1 MIMYTFCVG
10 DTGDRG
16 DRGPTTRG
24 VKGEPGAPGLPGK
37 DTSHKSIIR
46 LHAHSIIM
54 KATVITT
61 VLTQYAPSLYMLSYN
76 MVS

>member
-16 DRGPTTRG
+16 DRGPTARG
-24 VKGEPGAPGLPGK
+24 DKGAPGAPGLPGK
-37 DTSHKSIIR
+37 DISHKSIIR
-46 LHAHSIIM
+46 LHAHTIIM
-54 KATVITT
+54 KAIAINT

-76 MVS
+76 MVR